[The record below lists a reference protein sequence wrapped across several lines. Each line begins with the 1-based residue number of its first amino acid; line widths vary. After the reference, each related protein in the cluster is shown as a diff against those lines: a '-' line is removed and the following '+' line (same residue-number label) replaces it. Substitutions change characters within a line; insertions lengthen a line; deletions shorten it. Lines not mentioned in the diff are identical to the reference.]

1 MVNRES
7 RIVSISATR
16 TGDSPRRRARPRP
29 KRARRRAQLRPRKAR
44 RSPPSQTPRPPR
56 IDFVWGREGNPGR
69 DYEGGYG
76 FSHIIAKHGEEAA
89 RRVPAIL
96 AYGKYFH
103 DEQERDAYTVVLGN
117 EVVSVKRETG
127 NFLVVT
133 SYASDKKATAYLRRG
148 GQIENKAK
156 DDSATFCYFQM
167 VSDVSHSVLLS
178 P

>member
-1 MVNRES
+1 MDRQTVDHYLLMALLGA
-7 RIVSISATR
+7 VLTLAMQYA
-16 TGDSPRRRARPRP
+16 GLKKKLD
-29 KRARRRAQLRPRKAR
+29 QLCDNG
-44 RSPPSQTPRPPR
+44 S
-56 IDFVWGREGNPGR
+56 
-69 DYEGGYG
+69 EGGYG

-89 RRVPAIL
+89 QKVPKIL
-96 AYGKYFH
+96 AFGKYFH

-156 DDSATFCYFQM
+156 DDSATF
-167 VSDVSHSVLLS
+167 
-178 P
+178 

>member
-1 MVNRES
+1 MVS
-7 RIVSISATR
+7 RR
-16 TGDSPRRRARPRP
+16 LGP
-29 KRARRRAQLRPRKAR
+29 
-44 RSPPSQTPRPPR
+44 

-89 RRVPAIL
+89 QKVPKIL
-96 AYGKYFH
+96 AFGKYFH

-156 DDSATFCYFQM
+156 DDSATF
-167 VSDVSHSVLLS
+167 
-178 P
+178 